1 MSVLLDNVDVDFLL
15 PEEKAQ
21 NQSEMSLIVPCDWIS
36 DSHNVRF
43 DWSE

>member
-15 PEEKAQ
+15 PEEKAR
-21 NQSEMSLIVPCDWIS
+21 NQSEMSSSVPCDWIS
-36 DSHNVRF
+36 DSHNVCF